1 MTTPN
6 FHDEP
11 ELLNSR
17 KLTAE
22 ERFFHKTAFKEPVTG
37 IDRLEETAKFLA
49 AAVAASAGV
58 FLSAL
63 RVAPEPRNTPMID
76 AGFSGL
82 LAAAT
87 IVFWGISL
95 ITLLMVLLPRP
106 YAVGRNH
113 PVDWKDTFIAIR
125 RVKYRWLMIGAGA
138 FIIGLIVAAFPLVY
152 SLI

>member
-22 ERFFHKTAFKEPVTG
+22 EEFFYKTAFKEPVKS

-49 AAVAASAGV
+49 AAVSASAGV

-63 RVAPEPRNTPMID
+63 RVGPEPYGMPMPGIS
-76 AGFSGL
+76 AL

-113 PVDWKDTFIAIR
+113 PDDWKETFITIR
-125 RVKYRWLMIGAGA
+125 RVKYRWLMLGAGA
-138 FIIGLIVAAFPLVY
+138 FIIGLVVAAFPLVY